1 MCQISHLEAGSK
13 LILQATSVPV
23 QQRCEYD
30 ALSYWSD
37 EFDKLGEDESVVEA
51 FQCIQQSETSHPLLS
66 GFVNN
71 DVEWKY
77 FIAILKMIHRAN
89 GKYKFLPVYMGK
101 CPVRDADG
109 GYNLSCGGGRC
120 KGCMDVDAFRNCA
133 SVDMLL
139 TLHNAISSMTD
150 CVFSAEEML
159 VPAVLVNGRPHC
171 PLPPRPS
178 KSASKEKQYYCE
190 DVAGP
195 YYQDDDITSPEAVIV
210 AKGLNLFGKLARELD
225 CKPMFINVAGT
236 SGKKVMSK
244 LDSALFFVHNEMFHM
259 SNISTRR
266 TSYGTGEE
274 QTTKVTQLLDGL
286 EERVESLFEESAPLK
301 LKGAIESAFVDVW
314 FKYYGSDATIKE
326 RVRAFEE
333 KWTAERKAVL
343 AIKEEKRQQ
352 RKRAQEEKRKAEYEE
367 KRKAEYEEKRQ
378 KHEAEY
384 AIKEERRLK
393 KMRELE
399 EKVKKRKAKL
409 TRKAEERELMKERRL
424 KKMWTANLLR

>member
-1 MCQISHLEAGSK
+1 MTYLNNSNNNFQSSQTFMCQISHLEAGSK

-120 KGCMDVDAFRNCA
+120 KGCMDCG
-133 SVDMLL
+133 
-139 TLHNAISSMTD
+139 
-150 CVFSAEEML
+150 EML

-195 YYQDDDITSPEAVIV
+195 YYQDDGSP
-210 AKGLNLFGKLARELD
+210 
-225 CKPMFINVAGT
+225 
-236 SGKKVMSK
+236 
-244 LDSALFFVHNEMFHM
+244 
-259 SNISTRR
+259 
-266 TSYGTGEE
+266 Y
-274 QTTKVTQLLDGL
+274 
-286 EERVESLFEESAPLK
+286 
-301 LKGAIESAFVDVW
+301 
-314 FKYYGSDATIKE
+314 
-326 RVRAFEE
+326 
-333 KWTAERKAVL
+333 
-343 AIKEEKRQQ
+343 
-352 RKRAQEEKRKAEYEE
+352 
-367 KRKAEYEEKRQ
+367 
-378 KHEAEY
+378 
-384 AIKEERRLK
+384 
-393 KMRELE
+393 
-399 EKVKKRKAKL
+399 
-409 TRKAEERELMKERRL
+409 
-424 KKMWTANLLR
+424 